1 MRNTL
6 VKLLSLLLLLFA
18 QQGNAAKTDSTAI
31 KKKLILTSIP
41 SEKKVKYLNDLC
53 SHYWYSNTDTSLY
66 YGWMGLPL
74 SKDNVSSATR
84 GYLHFTIGM
93 AWENK
98 GNADSAMWYL
108 RKASDILKEGGNDFL
123 YYRSVEQIGSLYR
136 ILGKYDTAVVIMSRA
151 LDYFKKTKES
161 FQIMSALFNIGSVYL
176 EQNRYN
182 KALQFYLESQS
193 YDSVLRDTNA
203 MATHYLGLGIV
214 YQNLGF
220 LFRTINPEKSRIY
233 YNHGEKEFRD
243 AHDLFIR
250 TGHRTG
256 ICFANM
262 NLLSILINKGEYNI
276 ADSLLKTDSYCLS
289 FKDPRVQVSFM
300 SSQALLLKARHKNME
315 ALEVLSMVAAREGDM
330 VILPEFHDA
339 MLVMAELLRDKGLKD
354 SAYHLAQRSS
364 EWAEHHSVF
373 PLVVTANE
381 TISAWLL
388 ADGKSGEAISKIK
401 LASLYKDSLYRSVD
415 QEIFDEVELKFKN
428 QVLQAQVDLLKIE
441 KDLQKSNKLVITLV
455 SVLVVLLLVVL
466 LIYFIFRHKRA
477 ERERI
482 IAQQRSLQLEHEGKI
497 KDSELERSRLE
508 KELQEEEL
516 ERLQL
521 EVELK
526 EQDLVYQ
533 TLLRTDLSHVTRS
546 VQERL
551 IPFQYRLT
559 KKKDQEDFSQTLAD
573 IAREATRD
581 PMQDF
586 EVMFRQMHSGFY
598 EKLLEKCQDLSKTEL
613 NVCALLRL
621 NLSSKDISR
630 LVNISSNTVD
640 LIRHKIRKK
649 LELEQKESL
658 SGYLIML

>member
-1 MRNTL
+1 MKNAL
-6 VKLLSLLLLLFA
+6 EKLLLIFLLLIA
-18 QQGNAAKTDSTAI
+18 HQGITSRSDSVGI

-41 SEKKVKYLNDLC
+41 SEQKVKYLNDLC

-66 YGWMGLPL
+66 YGWMGLQL
-74 SKDNVSSATR
+74 SKENVSSATR
-84 GYLHFTIGM
+84 GYLHFAIGM

-108 RKASDILKEGGNDFL
+108 CKASDILKESGNNFL
-123 YYRSVEQIGSLYR
+123 YYRSIEQIGSLYR
-136 ILGKYDTAVVIMSRA
+136 ILGKYDTAVVIMDRA
-151 LDYFKKTKES
+151 LQFFKNEKAP
-161 FQIMSALFNIGSVYL
+161 FQTMSVLFNIGSVYL

-182 KALQFYLESQS
+182 KALQFYLESES
-193 YDSVLRDTNA
+193 YDSVLKDTNA

-214 YQNLGF
+214 YQNLGS
-220 LFRTINPEKSRIY
+220 LFRTINPEKSKIY
-233 YNHGEKEFRD
+233 YALGEKQFRESH
-243 AHDLFIR
+243 AMFSK

-256 ICFANM
+256 VCFSNM
-262 NLLSILINKGEYNI
+262 NLLSVLINKGEYNT

-300 SSQALLLKARHKNME
+300 SSQALLLKSRHKNTE
-315 ALEVLSMVAAREGDM
+315 ALDILNKVASRQGEM

-339 MLVMAELLRDKGLKD
+339 MLVMAELLRAKGLKD
-354 SAYHLAQRSS
+354 SAYRLAQRSC
-364 EWAEHHSVF
+364 EWAVHHSVF
-373 PLVVTANE
+373 PMVVNANE

-388 ADGKSGEAISKIK
+388 SDGKSGEAVSKIK
-401 LASLYKDSLYRSVD
+401 KASLYKDSLYRSVD
-415 QEIFDEVELKFKN
+415 QEIIDEIELKFKN
-428 QVLQAQVDLLKIE
+428 QVLQAQVDLLKTE
-441 KDLQKSNKLVITLV
+441 KDLQKSNKLVIILV
-455 SVLVVLLLVVL
+455 SVLVVLLLTAL
-466 LIYFIFRHKRA
+466 LIYFILRHKRA
-477 ERERI
+477 DRERI
-482 IAQQRSLQLEHEGKI
+482 IAQQRSLQLEQENKI
-497 KDSELERSRLE
+497 KDSELERSLLE
-508 KELQEEEL
+508 KKLQEEEV

-533 TLLRTDLSHVTRS
+533 TLLRTDLSHVNRS

-551 IPFQYRLT
+551 SPFQYRLT
-559 KKKDQEDFSQTLAD
+559 KKKDQEDFSQTLAE

-598 EKLLEKCQDLSKTEL
+598 EKLLEKCSDLSKTEL

-649 LELEQKESL
+649 LELGQKESL